1 MIILAKYGQ
10 TDPHLDKYR
19 KTYGTADVVVVVPD
33 IAIGAIHYNLRLLL

>member
-19 KTYGTADVVVVVPD
+19 KTYGTVVVVVPD